1 MSSWYRE
8 ADKSTDSIYSSPK
21 VVEQKL
27 DAGGNYVSAP
37 ADGLSSPNGAAHA
50 KPMGGSIIG

>member
-1 MSSWYRE
+1 MSWYRE
-8 ADKSTDSIYSSPK
+8 AEKSKDLSYSSPQ

-37 ADGLSSPNGAAHA
+37 ADGMPSPNGVHA
-50 KPMGGSIIG
+50 KPLGGSIIG